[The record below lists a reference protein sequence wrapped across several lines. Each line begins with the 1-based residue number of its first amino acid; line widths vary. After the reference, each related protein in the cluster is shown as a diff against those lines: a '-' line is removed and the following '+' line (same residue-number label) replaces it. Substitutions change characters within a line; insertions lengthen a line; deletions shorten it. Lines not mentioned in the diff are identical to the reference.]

1 MLCEN
6 FNVWYKGEVVK
17 VVAVSQDLNYF
28 LVADP
33 AGKFIRVH
41 CHLCIYYNNNPKH
54 KVKD

>member
-28 LVADP
+28 LVVDP
-33 AGKFIRVH
+33 AGNFIKAGCR
-41 CHLCIYYNNNPKH
+41 LCMYCNNTKH
-54 KVKD
+54 KVKG